1 MTAQT
6 YVNQIVKK
14 VKCSRQKREEIRRQ
28 LLADIQAETEQGASL
43 DVVMLR
49 MGEPIAIAEE
59 FNQNLSEQERRK
71 YKRRFAGRVIAAVA
85 AVLAVIVLAAA
96 WFLPVP
102 LRFGSSGLFTEAAVE
117 AQCKEVIRMLDAKDY
132 EALEACMD
140 IQVQEILT
148 KEVIENAK
156 EQAGADWGEFQEFG
170 KCYMAEQR
178 QQGRTRAVVQMNAAY
193 ENIGVTYTLFFNDD
207 MKLSGLYI
215 K

>member
-1 MTAQT
+1 MTAQI

-14 VKCSRQKREEIRRQ
+14 VKCSRKKREEIRRQ
-28 LLADIQAETEQGASL
+28 LLADIQMELEQGVPL
-43 DVVMLR
+43 DALMLR

-59 FNQNLSEQERRK
+59 FNQNLSEQECRK
-71 YKRRFAGRVIAAVA
+71 YKRGAVGKVIAGIA
-85 AVLAVIVLAAA
+85 AGLAVVVLAAA
-96 WFLPVP
+96 WFLPAG
-102 LRFGSSGLFTEAAVE
+102 LRFGSSGLFTEAEVE
-117 AQCKEVIRMLDAKDY
+117 AKSKEVIRMLDAEDY

-140 IQVQEILT
+140 VRLQKVLT
-148 KEVIENAK
+148 KEMIEEAK
-156 EQAGADWGEFQEFG
+156 EQAGTDWGAFQEFG

-207 MKLSGLYI
+207 MKLSGFYV

>member
-14 VKCSRQKREEIRRQ
+14 VKCSRRKREEIRRQ

-59 FNQNLSEQERRK
+59 FNQNLSRQECRK
-71 YKRRFAGRVIAAVA
+71 YKRGFVGKVVAGAAAVF
-85 AVLAVIVLAAA
+85 AVIVLAAM
-96 WFLPVP
+96 WFLPIN
-102 LRFGSSGLFTEAAVE
+102 LKFGSSGLFTEAAVE
-117 AQCKEVIRMLDAKDY
+117 AQSKEVISMLDAEDY
-132 EALEACMD
+132 EALQACMD
-140 IQVQEILT
+140 VRVQKILT

-156 EQAGADWGEFQEFG
+156 EQAGADWGKFQEFG
-170 KCYMAEQR
+170 KCYMTEQR
-178 QQGRTRAVVQMNAAY
+178 QQGRTRAVVQINAAY
-193 ENIGVTYTLFFNDD
+193 ENIGITYTLFFNDD
-207 MKLSGLYI
+207 MKLSGFYI